1 MKNINI
7 EKVLKKYL
15 TAIKG
20 SEYYV
25 ARSDEWTYIC
35 DGCSILKIK
44 TTKLAEL
51 KENPLPEVGID
62 ESVKYSNV
70 EKHFEKDATPT
81 VTFENYFTDTE
92 RKSKNILVDTG
103 FTKKAD
109 KNRKLSILRIVL
121 DNKDGD
127 FYLLNEKYFKI
138 AELFPFIRCTDS
150 NVKGCVCADSW
161 APENKTIEFF
171 VLPCRI
177 GKTFF
182 TPLAGIENYFKEV

>member
-1 MKNINI
+1 MKIINI

-15 TAIKG
+15 AAIKG

-25 ARSDEWTYIC
+25 ARSDEWIYIC

-51 KENPLPEVGID
+51 KENPLPDVGIC

-70 EKHFEKDATPT
+70 EKDFVKDTIET
-81 VTFENYFTDTE
+81 ETFERYFRDTE
-92 RKSKNILVDTG
+92 EESTNILVDTG
-103 FTKKAD
+103 FTRKAD
-109 KNRKLSILRIVL
+109 KNRKLAILRIVL

-150 NVKGCVCADSW
+150 NIKACICADSW
-161 APENKTIEFF
+161 VPENKTIEFL

-177 GKTFF
+177 MENFF